1 MIEGMLIIAG
11 LAFII
16 SMLVATIIW
25 LLSLFI
31 ANDNNQNEEKEH
43 SSIHDRIKSELKQ
56 FESFQKQYRTYWD
69 GKNAPTNELIAF
81 FHEQ

>member
-1 MIEGMLIIAG
+1 MIEGMLIIVG
-11 LAFII
+11 LAFVI
-16 SMLVATIIW
+16 SMLVAAIIW

-31 ANDNNQNEEKEH
+31 ANDNNQNEEQEH
-43 SSIHDRIKSELKQ
+43 SSLYDRIKSELKQ
-56 FESFQKQYRTYWD
+56 FESFQKLYRTYWD